1 MRPIKKIGF
10 EQMNR
15 EQRDAVFEIM
25 DFASEVAKRTGDQ
38 RARNHANY
46 LCKKLIS
53 LFDREKRQSQ
63 PSNIIQFPGG
73 AKA

>member
-25 DFASEVAKRTGDQ
+25 DFASAVAKRTGDQ

-53 LFDREKRQSQ
+53 LFDREKMPPQA
-63 PSNIIQFPGG
+63 SNIIRFPGG
-73 AKA
+73 A